1 MTDLEKFDF
10 STGGMNADNLRE
22 FFTHCYRHNV
32 SDIHLQS
39 GQPIVLDHYG
49 RKVIATQFNM
59 PPSKL
64 IHLIDEIYS
73 PDVKSMVQ
81 GGRSID
87 RALQLEGDHNNRF
100 GLARGE
106 RLRFRTNFIQATIG
120 SLSTAMGVTLRVIPS
135 AIPSLEDMGLPADLR
150 RSLLPRKG
158 LGLVCGQTGSGK
170 STLLASIYQHYG
182 ETHPHSKLVTYE
194 DPVEYLF
201 GGPQWILKPQQSEIN
216 RDVPSFAEGL
226 RASLRQAPTLIGV
239 GEIRDLE
246 TARIALQAA
255 ETGHLVLSTLH
266 VSRAVEA
273 VQRLTLL
280 FPEEERD
287 LLKQILSREL
297 VGVFG
302 QRLVPPVA
310 GTVPVLVAEFFTN
323 EGFAAKC
330 VEEGDVPQLADWIE
344 RAPGGSARSLTRA
357 FLEEL
362 GAGRISEETALAH
375 APDASAIRRS
385 LRGLR

>member
-170 STLLASIYQHYG
+170 STLLASVYQHYG

-246 TARIALQAA
+246 TLQAA
-255 ETGHLVLSTLH
+255 VACAQSGHLTMSTLH
-266 VSRAVEA
+266 SSSPGHAFSRCIRMVPSDTREQTAYDLLDELRFIVQQSLIPTTDGKRKAVREYVIFDEDWRHRLGEHHFSRWPEMINAFLKERQERMVDRVWELFVTGQVEA
-273 VQRLTLL
+273 
-280 FPEEERD
+280 
-287 LLKQILSREL
+287 S
-297 VGVFG
+297 
-302 QRLVPPVA
+302 
-310 GTVPVLVAEFFTN
+310 VAEEFIGWREF
-323 EGFAAKC
+323 EAKT
-330 VEEGDVPQLADWIE
+330 
-344 RAPGGSARSLTRA
+344 RSAR
-357 FLEEL
+357 
-362 GAGRISEETALAH
+362 
-375 APDASAIRRS
+375 
-385 LRGLR
+385 